1 MTTTTEEE
9 TTLFLQVRPNY
20 TAESTIHEQFLANA
34 KSVNGTSNIKNTI
47 IISLAALNEIC
58 HIDNSDATSPM
69 TTGDTTTPLADPK
82 HQYKILSRTSSEH
95 TCGMKNDMKSSDLP
109 HTFSSISTTPATILN
124 NSTTNIQDNPIKQ
137 TNTPTTTNGTN
148 SHTSPDP
155 TLDMVSPTPPE
166 HGIIVDVTIDK
177 SNIFL
182 ARHAT
187 EYSTFIS
194 LQSKN
199 QRKKFYVKYPL
210 YGAEHALSNNY
221 YYVRENIDDPYSEL
235 FARQK
240 LVKDLE
246 ALQAQTEFTEKTLEH
261 LRSYENPPSRIVPV
275 PVPIYK
281 PSTTDMAKLS
291 ATAFRYNPIG
301 RNVTYTSSIHDVLHL
316 AAYKEDHDGSITAS
330 EDMLDAR
337 HELHCFY
344 DTWLSHHQELVRL
357 LDNKDSTSVDLF
369 IAKYPH
375 CSYRIPHRALLLPT
389 SFT

>member
-124 NSTTNIQDNPIKQ
+124 NSTTNIQDNPIKP
-137 TNTPTTTNGTN
+137 TNPPTTTNGTN
-148 SHTSPDP
+148 SHTSPNP
-155 TLDMVSPTPPE
+155 TLDMISPTPPE

-199 QRKKFYVKYPL
+199 QRKKSYVTHPL
-210 YGAEHALSNNY
+210 YGAEHALSNKY
-221 YYVRENIDDPYSEL
+221 CYARENIDNPYSDC
-235 FARQK
+235 FARQE

-246 ALQAQTEFTEKTLEH
+246 ALQAQTELTRKTLEH
-261 LRSYENPPSRIVPV
+261 LRSYENPPSRIVNI